1 MLRKQ
6 SPNLNFDDI
15 ICISALSMEFSKIS
29 RIKWKLH
36 LLVCVYLIGTC
47 MLASEMVQYCHN
59 DLWPTRYCYQRR
71 KFGHSMQ
78 RCCLTRLTQM
88 VSQNTANGDYYTSLI
103 HFSHHSYVKGTKYI
117 VADCSQRV
125 ARIFALVVKEF
136 AAETFPIFFSSRLST
151 SWRYHVDK
159 QTIFP

>member
-1 MLRKQ
+1 
-6 SPNLNFDDI
+6 
-15 ICISALSMEFSKIS
+15 
-29 RIKWKLH
+29 
-36 LLVCVYLIGTC
+36 
-47 MLASEMVQYCHN
+47 
-59 DLWPTRYCYQRR
+59 
-71 KFGHSMQ
+71 
-78 RCCLTRLTQM
+78 M
-88 VSQNTANGDYYTSLI
+88 VSQNTVNGDYYTSLI